1 MNIFEIFNDILS
13 IAEALMEVKSTMHKT
28 HDVGQAIQELEEKAV
43 APLKD
48 LCKKISQLLHLHI
61 GQGEQKMS
69 ELEGALNIKG
79 AKEMLAKHEQ
89 LIAQEGK

>member
-13 IAEALMEVKSTMHKT
+13 IAKALTEVKSTLHKT
-28 HDVGQAIQELEEKAV
+28 HDVEKALQELEEKTL
-43 APLKD
+43 APLQD

-61 GQGEQKMS
+61 GQGEQKML

-79 AKEMLAKHEQ
+79 AKEMLAKHEE
-89 LIAQEGK
+89 LMAQEGK